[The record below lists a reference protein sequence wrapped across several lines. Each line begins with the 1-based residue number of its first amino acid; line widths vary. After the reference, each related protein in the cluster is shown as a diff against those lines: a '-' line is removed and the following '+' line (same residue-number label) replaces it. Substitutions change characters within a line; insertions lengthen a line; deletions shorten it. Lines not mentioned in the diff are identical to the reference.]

1 MTKRE
6 LMVLEA
12 RIGLELH
19 NISRLT
25 GELRANAGD
34 VGPHTSSFRL
44 RAVGSVLHDFYTG
57 VEKIWELI
65 ARTVD
70 GTVPSG
76 DEWHKELLTQM
87 NVEVPGLRPAVIDKR
102 LRDLLG
108 EYLRFRHV
116 FRNIYGFELDWG
128 KMQELVEKL
137 PGAVET
143 LQISVRGF
151 VGSLKDIAE
160 EAGDSG

>member
-1 MTKRE
+1 M
-6 LMVLEA
+6 
-12 RIGLELH
+12 
-19 NISRLT
+19 
-25 GELRANAGD
+25 
-34 VGPHTSSFRL
+34 

-65 ARTVD
+65 ARKVD
-70 GTVPSG
+70 GTVPPG

-87 NVEVPGLRPAVIDKR
+87 SVEVPGLRPAVIDKR

-116 FRNIYGFELDWG
+116 FRNVYGFELDWG
-128 KMQELVEKL
+128 KMKELVEKL

-143 LQISVRGF
+143 LQTSVRGF
-151 VGSLKDIAE
+151 IGSLKDIAE
-160 EAGDSG
+160 EAEDSG